1 MGAHNLDTQIEGLHK
16 LVPSTKRKLFVIM
29 KIDREEDT
37 SFYLTFS
44 QEGNIYGQYAKKP
57 SKVGW
62 MIVASTVGN

>member
-37 SFYLTFS
+37 GFYLTFS
-44 QEGNIYGQYAKKP
+44 QEGNIYGQYAKKR